1 MGDISGWTQ
10 KVYQQSF
17 IKKSG
22 LNPKSDSSIAAL
34 ANNVLIAIEQEKR
47 LNNDIKSAKGTLTS
61 NIGIIINTI
70 IEDQCNNC

>member
-1 MGDISGWTQ
+1 M
-10 KVYQQSF
+10 
-17 IKKSG
+17 
-22 LNPKSDSSIAAL
+22 NPKSDSSIALL

-61 NIGIIINTI
+61 NIGTIINTI